1 MVRLA
6 KLGLWMEWEKRPG
19 PEAMAVDEWLL
30 ATATEPILRVY
41 QWAGDWASVGYFG
54 KIAEARATIPSVNWV
69 RRWTGGGLVDHRAD
83 WTYSLVIPHPAP
95 LASARGAASYQVIH
109 ASLAAALAAE
119 GLGVRLS
126 GADEQTGAA
135 MCFENPVHHDLVGT
149 DGRKMAGA
157 GQRRTRLGLLHQG
170 STASRCDATGAQ
182 QRAERLASGLAETCE
197 MVTLKVNEGWIAHR
211 IAGRYGAASWLERR

>member
-1 MVRLA
+1 
-6 KLGLWMEWEKRPG
+6 
-19 PEAMAVDEWLL
+19 MAVDEWLL

-170 STASRCDATGAQ
+170 STASRCDAAGAQ
-182 QRAERLASGLAETCE
+182 LRAERLASGLAETWE
-197 MVTLKVNEGWIAHR
+197 MVNPKVNEGWIAHR
-211 IAGRYGAASWLERR
+211 VADRYAAASWLERR